1 MRELVLIGIII
12 FIIIVQKL
20 YKNKKIEKN
29 MLYVW
34 KSVGIIA
41 FIVAIFPNLITKTAQ
56 LLGIYFP
63 HTIIVLAGLLIIGIY
78 VLYLSILVS
87 KQSKMITNLT
97 EELSIL
103 KDNIKK

>member
-12 FIIIVQKL
+12 FIIIIQKL
-20 YKNKKIEKN
+20 YRNRKLEKN
-29 MLYVW
+29 MFYVW
-34 KSVGIIA
+34 ESVGIIVLV
-41 FIVAIFPNLITKTAQ
+41 VAIFPNLITKIAQ

-63 HTIIVLAGLLIIGIY
+63 HTLVVLTGLLIIGIY

>member
-1 MRELVLIGIII
+1 MRELVLIGIIL
-12 FIIIVQKL
+12 FIIIIQKL
-20 YKNKKIEKN
+20 YRNRKLEKN
-29 MLYVW
+29 MFCVW
-34 KSVGIIA
+34 ESVGII
-41 FIVAIFPNLITKTAQ
+41 VLLVDIFPNLVTKIAQ

-63 HTIIVLAGLLIIGIY
+63 HTLVVLAGLLIIGIY
-78 VLYLSILVS
+78 MLYLSILVS